1 MNDDTP
7 RTPVELERKDPE
19 LERILLEALRK
30 MTPSE
35 KLQKVNDMIEAMHIL
50 AMSDVRRRHPEA
62 TEYECQLRVASRR
75 VPADLML
82 KAFGW
87 DVKEKGY

>member
-1 MNDDTP
+1 MSTTKD
-7 RTPVELERKDPE
+7 LEPKDPK

-30 MTPSE
+30 MTPAQKFE
-35 KLQKVNDMIEAMHIL
+35 KVSDMMVAMHIL
-50 AMSDVRRRHPEA
+50 AMSDVRRRHPDADER
-62 TEYECQLRVASRR
+62 ECLLRVASRR
-75 VPADLML
+75 VPEDLML